1 MRSLK
6 SQCLTTALTTLE
18 TVLKQTKEARVLRR
32 AHAVREVVAGQQV
45 NTVST
50 TFHFTNSANGRIR
63 GGKYMRTRG
72 IYSPVLLITLMLLG
86 TPAVQADTNQN
97 VQGLPALQEQVATLA
112 TALQAAQQT
121 MQTLQQQVE
130 QLTQFQLTQ
139 FMHVEEGDL
148 NGLKGPHLIIEG
160 ANLHVRSGS
169 GATAEGGNLT
179 GLGNVVIGY
188 NEPPL
193 KFNPGDRDGS
203 HNLIIGREH
212 RYKNFAGLVAGFN
225 NTLSGPEASV
235 SGGAYNTASGKVA
248 SVSGGRINKAVGFGA
263 SVCGGLD
270 NIASGGDASIGGGQR
285 NQASGFAASISGGFQ
300 NTAQAFTASVSG
312 GYHRNASGPYDWA
325 AGDLF
330 ETE

>member
-1 MRSLK
+1 MRPLK
-6 SQCLTTALTTLE
+6 SQFLNNALTTLE
-18 TVLKQTKEARVLRR
+18 TVLKQTTEARVFRC
-32 AHAVREVVAGQQV
+32 AQAVREVVAGQQV
-45 NTVST
+45 KAVST
-50 TFHFTNSANGRIR
+50 TFHFTNSANSPIR

-72 IYSPVLLITLMLLG
+72 IYSPVLFITLMLLG
-86 TPAVQADTNQN
+86 TPAVQAENDQN
-97 VQGLPALQEQVATLA
+97 TQGLPELQAQVATLT
-112 TALQAAQQT
+112 TALKAAQQT
-121 MQTLQQQVE
+121 IQTLQQQVE
-130 QLTQFQLTQ
+130 QLTQ

-169 GATAEGGNLT
+169 GATAEDGNLT

-193 KFNPGDRDGS
+193 RLNPGDRDGS

-212 RYKNFAGLVAGFN
+212 RYQNFGGLVAGFN

-235 SGGAYNTASGKVA
+235 SGGAYNTVSGRVA
-248 SVSGGRINKAVGFGA
+248 SVSGGRINKALGFGA

-285 NQASGFAASISGGFQ
+285 NHASGFAASISGGFQ
-300 NTAQAFTASVSG
+300 NTAQAFTSSVSG
-312 GYHRNASGPYDWA
+312 GY
-325 AGDLF
+325 F
-330 ETE
+330 ETSSGLTIGLPATCLKLSRV